1 MIKLCGFPLSNY
13 FNKVRLTLLEKE
25 VPHEVDGTA
34 FPSQEPAFLARTPM
48 GKVPFLE
55 TEHGLLCES
64 QVICEYIE
72 DRFPQKPLLPSDP
85 YARAKVRELTHVLE
99 LHVEL
104 VSRRMLGAAFFGGK
118 ISDETKAEVKRDLDK
133 GLRALAQLAKFDPYL
148 AGPELTLA
156 DMAAINHFPLIT
168 TCTSKMFGAD
178 ALAVIPQIA
187 DYVKRMSERPHVAA
201 VQAEREA
208 AFARVMASRAASS

>member
-1 MIKLCGFPLSNY
+1 MIKLCGVPLSNY

-25 VPHEVDGTA
+25 VPHELDMTA
-34 FPSQEPAFLARTPM
+34 VPSQDPAFRARTPM

-55 TEHGLLCES
+55 TENGLLCES

-104 VSRRMLGAAFFGGK
+104 VSRRLLGAAFFGGK

-133 GLRALAQLAKFDPYL
+133 GLRALAQLAKFDPFL

-168 TCTSKMFGAD
+168 MVTSKMFGAD
-178 ALAVIPQIA
+178 ALAAIPQIA
-187 DYVKRMSERPHVAA
+187 DYVQRLSERPHVAA
-201 VQAEREA
+201 VHADRNA
-208 AFARVMASRAASS
+208 AFARVMGPRAAS